1 VSIRLIIAVGL
12 TVLLAG
18 VASADL
24 VNDATGEVNGWGVT
38 PFSIS
43 GVVRTPMFTLEN
55 DYAPIN
61 YPYGIGYVPSPGG
74 SDGEKVDLEEM
85 HLRVTATQLKVL
97 VVASSISA
105 TFSGQTYYLGDLFL
119 TLDGQRYGVVTQSAS
134 RGLAAGSV
142 YRIDSADDVAALQ
155 SGSRSYLN
163 DTHICV
169 NDYGAAARVVE
180 IAGPWAVDSDIDPA
194 QRLGTAGI
202 VIDTHNYGKKEDATY
217 VIEYTVDL
225 ALLGG
230 MPQTVN
236 AHLAWGCG
244 NDVIEVH
251 STVVPEPATVALLG
265 FGLGL
270 FVVRR
275 RKASR

>member
-1 VSIRLIIAVGL
+1 MSTRLIIAAGL
-12 TVLLAG
+12 SVLLAG

-38 PFSIS
+38 PFSIG

-74 SDGEKVDLEEM
+74 SDGEDVDLEEM

-97 VVASSISA
+97 VVTSGSAA
-105 TFSGQTYYLGDLFL
+105 TFSGQTFYLGDLFL

-155 SGSRSYLN
+155 GGSRSYLN
-163 DTHICV
+163 DTHICT
-169 NDYGAAARVVE
+169 NDYGAAARVVQ

-202 VIDTHNYGKKEDATY
+202 VTDTHNYGKKEDGTFL
-217 VIEYTVDL
+217 VEYTVDL
-225 ALLGG
+225 SLVGG
-230 MPQTVN
+230 MPQAVN
-236 AHLAWGCG
+236 AHMTWGCG
-244 NDVIEVH
+244 NDVIELN
-251 STVVPEPATVALLG
+251 STIVPEPATVALLG
-265 FGLGL
+265 FGMGL
-270 FVVRR
+270 IVVRR